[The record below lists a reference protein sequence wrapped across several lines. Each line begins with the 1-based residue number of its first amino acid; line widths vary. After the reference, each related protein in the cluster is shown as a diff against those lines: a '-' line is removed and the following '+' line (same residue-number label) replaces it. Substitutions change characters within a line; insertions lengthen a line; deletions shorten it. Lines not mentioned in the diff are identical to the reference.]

1 MNKKSLAKYMTSL
14 VVIILALLLV
24 YINING
30 INPIKETANIVDK
43 VSDEISGEADKKRKE
58 EENIFCAIEQKKC
71 NCKYWKEHYPDWEEQ
86 GYVTKPTMEYDPLN
100 KIGRYGIYG
109 IPKVKRIFFDDISE
123 YMSKYSENLEAKAP
137 QEAFLDDKSLNQSVV
152 NLDNLTEI
160 GEKMCYAPY
169 LTDVTVNDIKIL
181 DNVTGYNKAEGIV
194 FNDFYRVVD
203 EQTGMLNNVYPALN
217 PELYPQSGE
226 IVYVIVNLTIECN
239 SPWVIEL
246 PIDYAIRCYKK
257 ADRCLVIDES
267 APQGELYSPC
277 LGYDGMAVYVDKI
290 PKEFEGYFYPIGE
303 GEKVTMNMGYF
314 VDKAYID
321 NMYLVFNL
329 GNNEGYASA
338 YQYAIKITE

>member
-1 MNKKSLAKYMTSL
+1 MNKKTWIKYISSVAVVL
-14 VVIILALLLV
+14 VALLLV
-24 YINING
+24 YFNING
-30 INPIKETANIVDK
+30 INPVKETADIVDR
-43 VSDEISGEADKKRKE
+43 VGDEISGEADKKRKE
-58 EENIFCAIEQKKC
+58 EEGIIQAIEQRRC
-71 NCKYWKEHYPDWEEQ
+71 NCEYWKEQYLDWEKL
-86 GYVTKPTMEYDPLN
+86 GYEVKPIEEYDSFN
-100 KIGRYGIYG
+100 KTGKFNVYGV
-109 IPKVKRIFFDDISE
+109 PKVKSLFNDDISE
-123 YMSKYSENLEAKAP
+123 YMSKYSDSLKKDAPKEAYLDSKTMEQTVINL
-137 QEAFLDDKSLNQSVV
+137 S
-152 NLDNLTEI
+152 NLTKT
-160 GEKMCYAPY
+160 GERMCYASY
-169 LTDVTVNDIKIL
+169 LTDITVNEIKII
-181 DNVTGYNKAEGIV
+181 DNVLGYNKAEGII
-194 FNDFYRVVD
+194 FNDFNLVAD
-203 EQTGMLNNVYPALN
+203 EQTGKLNNVYPALN

-267 APQGELYSPC
+267 VPQGELYSPC